1 MKILRTPDA
10 RFAALPDF
18 AFEPRYVEVRDPQL
32 GVLRMHYVDEG
43 PRSAPPVL
51 MLHGEPSW
59 SFAWRHVISGIVGA
73 GFRAVAPDHIGF
85 GRSDKPA
92 ARGDYSYARFVDW
105 MSSFVGTLDLQHIT
119 LLCQDWGGPI
129 GLSVLARTPQRFA
142 AVVAGNTLLPG
153 CEAPPR
159 GVAPW
164 PGRQIEDWV
173 GLCAAAEDLPVGE
186 IVSGSGVQALGD
198 AVKAAYDAPFPDASY
213 KAGVLAFPGLIP
225 LHEQMPGAMEN
236 RAVWRVLE
244 QWNKPFVCAFSD
256 ADPSTRDWAAVFR
269 QRIPGAR
276 NALHTTIE
284 NAGHFLQE
292 EQGAALAAAV
302 LRVLNTRT

>member
-18 AFEPRYVEVRDPQL
+18 AFEPRYVEVSDPQL

-92 ARGDYSYARFVDW
+92 ARDDYSYARFVDW
-105 MSSFVGTLDLQHIT
+105 MSSFVETLDLQQIT

-129 GLSVLARTPQRFA
+129 GLSVLARMPQRFA

-173 GLCAAAEDLPVGE
+173 ALCAAAKDLPVAE
-186 IVSGSGVQALGD
+186 IVSGSGVRVLGD
-198 AVKAAYDAPFPDASY
+198 AIKAGYDAPFPDASY

-276 NALHTTIE
+276 NELHTTIE

-292 EQGAALAAAV
+292 EQGSALAAAV
-302 LRVLNTRT
+302 LQVLNART